1 LISSDAQVQL
11 CSSIPGRERWEIEGL
26 IRENGLAEALENA
39 LLTEHGVISVRANP
53 STGRVL
59 IRFQTDH
66 KLSCGRLIRIHLRA
80 ILSRPNSQPQQKP
93 AGNPLIRILKSTPQ
107 VRRQAAIALSLSIA
121 GQIVNVA
128 RRVLLISTIN
138 VALSSAGVTPAAA
151 VAGAGIP
158 AMTGWLVVLVAASS
172 FLDHFTTVAWAKL
185 ARSTE
190 EAIRGP
196 LLVHVQHLDVA
207 FFEREGTGRLMNLV
221 VGDITTIGRFIE
233 AVGDELVEAV
243 ISITWA
249 GGMLLWIAPSL
260 FGLSLVPIPFVMLA
274 AKGIGPLVNRRTA
287 AASNSAR
294 TFSQRLGNSLAGI
307 IDVKNFTAEQAE
319 AERLQ
324 ADGKAVDATSVS
336 AESASSIQ
344 YQAIQ
349 GIFGAG
355 FSTAIGFAGSL
366 VLSGE
371 VLPNRTLH
379 VLYWFPNLMSSLARL
394 QSVLRHYHSAVR
406 ASENVMRIMETQ
418 PQIVSGPLR
427 LSSSFASGEIAF
439 ERVSFAYDPGMKVLD
454 DVSFTVMPGQMLAIV
469 GPTGSG
475 KSTLIR
481 LLLRH
486 YDVLA
491 GSISLNGRDIREL
504 NLQDLR
510 RAIGVVGQDVYLFEG
525 TVKDNVLY
533 GLPASSPAQLDAA
546 LESSGASAFLSDLP
560 HGVNSDVGERGK
572 RLSGGQRQRVAIAR
586 ALLKNAPVLALD
598 EATSHLDY
606 ETEGMVQ
613 RSVRRAS
620 GGRTMIVVAH
630 RLSTIRRADEIIVLE
645 SGRICERGTHDE
657 LIRRGGL
664 YASLWLLQNG
674 SSDMQAN

>member
-1 LISSDAQVQL
+1 LNSSISQL
-11 CSSIPGRERWEIEGL
+11 HLRSSIPGRERWEIEGSVWEDGVAQAL
-26 IRENGLAEALENA
+26 ESALLAEK
-39 LLTEHGVISVRANP
+39 GIISVRAN
-53 STGRVL
+53 SDTGRIL
-59 IRFQTDH
+59 IRFEVGST
-66 KLSCGRLIRIHLRA
+66 LSCGKLIRIHLRA
-80 ILSRPNSQPQQKP
+80 ILARPSLRAQPKP
-93 AGNPLIRILKSTPQ
+93 GRNALLQLLKSSPQ
-107 VRRQAAIALSLSIA
+107 LHKQAAIACVLSVV
-121 GQIVNVA
+121 GQIVAVA
-128 RRVLLISTIN
+128 RRVTLISTIN
-138 VALSSAGVTPAAA
+138 IALSSAGVTAAA
-151 VAGAGIP
+151 GASIG

-172 FLDHFTTVAWAKL
+172 VLDHFSTVAWAKL

-190 EAIRGP
+190 EGIRQP
-196 LLVHVQHLDVA
+196 LLLHLQHLDVA
-207 FFEREGTGRLMNLV
+207 FFDREGTGRLMNLV
-221 VGDITTIGRFIE
+221 VGDIGTIGRFVE
-233 AVGDELVEAV
+233 AVGDELAEAV

-260 FGLSLVPIPFVMLA
+260 FGLSLLPIPFVMLA
-274 AKGIGPLVNRRTA
+274 AWGLGPLVTKRTA

-294 TFSQRLGNSLAGI
+294 TYSQRLGNSLAGI
-307 IDVKNFTAEQAE
+307 IDVKNFTAEQSE
-319 AERLQ
+319 AQRLA
-324 ADGKAVDATSVS
+324 ADGKAVDEAAVS
-336 AESASSIQ
+336 AESATSMQ
-344 YQAIQ
+344 YEAIQ

-355 FSTAIGFAGSL
+355 FSVAIGFAGSL

-394 QSVLRHYHSAVR
+394 QSVLRQYHSAVR
-406 ASENVMRIMETQ
+406 ASENILRILEMQ

-427 LSSSFASGEIAF
+427 LPAAAANCAIKF
-439 ERVSFAYDPGMKVLD
+439 ERVSFAYDPGINVIE
-454 DVSFTVMPGQMLAIV
+454 DVSFKVIPGQMLAIV

-486 YDVLA
+486 YDVEQ
-491 GSISLNGRDIREL
+491 GSILLNGSDIRKL

-510 RAIGVVGQDVYLFEG
+510 RNIGVVGQDVYLFEG
-525 TVKDNVLY
+525 SVKENILY
-533 GLPASSPAQLDAA
+533 GLPASSPAQLEAA
-546 LESSGASAFLSDLP
+546 LESSGASSFLSDLP
-560 HGVNSDVGERGK
+560 QGIDSDVGERGK

-613 RSVRRAS
+613 RSVRRATE
-620 GGRTMIVVAH
+620 GRTMIVVAH
-630 RLSTIRRADEIIVLE
+630 RLATIRRADEIIVLE

-657 LIRRGGL
+657 LLRKGGL

-674 SSDMQAN
+674 NSDGHPN

>member
-1 LISSDAQVQL
+1 VWKSGI
-11 CSSIPGRERWEIEGL
+11 
-26 IRENGLAEALENA
+26 AEALEKE
-39 LLTEHGVISVRANP
+39 LLSEKGVISVRVNP

-59 IRFQTDH
+59 IRFEVGSQ
-66 KLSCGRLIRIHLRA
+66 LSCGGLIRIHLHA
-80 ILSRPNSQPQQKP
+80 ILSQGSLESRSKSSRNALLHVLNSSPQ
-93 AGNPLIRILKSTPQ
+93 L
-107 VRRQAAIALSLSIA
+107 RRQAGIAGILSII
-121 GQIVNVA
+121 GQVITVA

-138 VALSSAGVTPAAA
+138 VALSSAGVTAAA
-151 VAGAGIP
+151 GSGIGT
-158 AMTGWLVVLVAASS
+158 MTFGLVILVAASS
-172 FLDHFTTVAWAKL
+172 VVDHFSTVAWAKL

-190 EAIRGP
+190 EAIRAP
-196 LLVHVQHLDVA
+196 LLSHLQHLDVA
-207 FFEREGTGRLMNLV
+207 FFDREGTGRLMNLV
-221 VGDITTIGRFIE
+221 VGDIGTVGRFVE
-233 AVGDELVEAV
+233 TVGDELVEAV
-243 ISITWA
+243 ISISWA

-260 FGLSLVPIPFVMLA
+260 FGLSLIPIPFVILA
-274 AKGIGPLVNRRTA
+274 ARGIGPLVTKRMA
-287 AASNSAR
+287 AASSNAK
-294 TFSQRLGNSLAGI
+294 TYSQRLGNSLAGI
-307 IDVKNFTAEQAE
+307 IDVKNFTAEESE
-319 AERLQ
+319 ARRLA
-324 ADGKAVDATSVS
+324 ADGKAADETAVS

-355 FSTAIGFAGSL
+355 FSIAIGFAGSL

-394 QSVLRHYHSAVR
+394 QSVLRQYHSAVR
-406 ASENVMRIMETQ
+406 ACENILRIMETQ

-427 LSSSFASGEIAF
+427 LPAGTTDCEIEF
-439 ERVSFAYDPGMKVLD
+439 DRITFGYDPGVNILK
-454 DVSFTVMPGQMLAIV
+454 DVSFKVKPGQMLAIV

-475 KSTLIR
+475 KSTLVR

-486 YDVLA
+486 YDVQDGNIL
-491 GSISLNGRDIREL
+491 LNGQDIREL

-510 RAIGVVGQDVYLFEG
+510 RTIGVVGQDVYLFEG
-525 TVKDNVLY
+525 SVKENVLY
-533 GLPASSPAQLDAA
+533 GLPTSSPVQLEAA
-546 LESSGASAFLSDLP
+546 LDSSGASSFLSDLP
-560 HGVNSDVGERGK
+560 QGIDSDVGERGK

-613 RSVRRAS
+613 SSVRRAAK
-620 GGRTMIVVAH
+620 GRTMIVVAH

-657 LIRRGGL
+657 LIRKGGL
-664 YASLWLLQNG
+664 YASLWHLQNG
-674 SSDMQAN
+674 SADSPVN